1 MRSWKILVLSILL
14 AITAGCAINNKT
26 FGTRNIAFSD
36 GQKLITEGKLES
48 GLQKLEQALREEPE
62 NKEIRATLIRV
73 REEVIAKLLFDADST
88 RFSGNLEKAEQD
100 YQRILNLSP
109 FNERANAGL
118 EELELERRH
127 IASIDSAKE
136 LLRRNEVIEA
146 ETIVRAVLQENPKQ
160 SHARLLIS

>member
-26 FGTRNIAFSD
+26 FGTWNIAFSD

-73 REEVIAKLLFDADST
+73 RVEVIAKLLFDADST
-88 RFSGNLEKAEQD
+88 
-100 YQRILNLSP
+100 
-109 FNERANAGL
+109 
-118 EELELERRH
+118 
-127 IASIDSAKE
+127 
-136 LLRRNEVIEA
+136 
-146 ETIVRAVLQENPKQ
+146 
-160 SHARLLIS
+160 